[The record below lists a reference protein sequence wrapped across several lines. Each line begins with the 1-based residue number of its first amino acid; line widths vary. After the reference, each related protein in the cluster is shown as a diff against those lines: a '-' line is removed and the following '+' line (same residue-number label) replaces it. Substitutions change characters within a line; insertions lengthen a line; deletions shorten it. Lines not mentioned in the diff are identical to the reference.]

1 MINTQIFLTG
11 MLVSAA
17 LSSLATE
24 AVKKIFDEQGK
35 KYACN
40 ALAGVISTLV
50 STGVGGAYIAINNV
64 GLTTEVATYWVGLV
78 FMTWLC
84 SMVGY
89 DKVVQTITQ
98 FKEIEKN
105 KET

>member
-1 MINTQIFLTG
+1 MINTQMFLTG
-11 MLVSAA
+11 MLVSAT

-24 AVKKIFDEQGK
+24 AVKKLLDEHSK
-35 KYACN
+35 KYASN
-40 ALAGVISTLV
+40 TLVGIMSALV
-50 STGVGGAYIAINNV
+50 STGVGGAYIMLNNI
-64 GLTTEVATYWVGLV
+64 GFTNEVVVHWVGLV

-89 DKVVQTITQ
+89 DKVIQTITQ

-105 KET
+105 DE